1 MHSQGVPHTQAES
14 LSIAIRLRRHE
25 PQTQKTRQN
34 PRSRQAGS
42 NSKADKKRSKKK
54 KKKKKERDPKC
65 KHSADLSSLQLAQ
78 QCLRE
83 MPTGYTPRNKTL
95 STILWKCVRTYIQHD
110 PT

>member
-14 LSIAIRLRRHE
+14 LSIAIMLRRHE

-54 KKKKKERDPKC
+54 KKNPERDPKT
-65 KHSADLSSLQLAQ
+65 KFTTS
-78 QCLRE
+78 
-83 MPTGYTPRNKTL
+83 TPRKKTL
-95 STILWKCVRTYIQHD
+95 STILLNELY
-110 PT
+110 